1 MDTGNSGDLVAACA
15 GFTVVVFAINTI
27 TSKTTMIFKSHN
39 SHVKKPPVNTEN
51 EHGGYF
57 SHSCW
62 LAGKG
67 VNVVGG
73 VRVFFDE
80 VPSPSAPGSTALQ
93 IHRLSLKFW
102 YPYAREAYVRR
113 GRAAPLQL
121 GRRASMPFLA
131 QLAQPG

>member
-1 MDTGNSGDLVAACA
+1 MDTGTNDLVAACA

-39 SHVKKPPVNTEN
+39 SHVKKPPVNTNDEQ
-51 EHGGYF
+51 GGYF

-73 VRVFFDE
+73 VRVFFDQ
-80 VPSPSAPGSTALQ
+80 VPSPALPGKLALQ
-93 IHRLSLKFW
+93 INRLSLKFW
-102 YPYAREAYVRR
+102 YPDANV
-113 GRAAPLQL
+113 
-121 GRRASMPFLA
+121 
-131 QLAQPG
+131 AQPFREPDLIQLLTLLGVLPE